1 MNVNALPIWIMSDGV
16 APIIFFSIIIMFMF
30 IGSYFGN
37 FRIKKSRNGSKII
50 VNTSFMSAIYG
61 LTAVLLAFSFS
72 TAVTHFDK
80 RQDVVLQEVRTI
92 SDAYD
97 ATTLLGS
104 ADQLKFQD
112 LIRNYLDG
120 RIKLFTDFKN
130 PGALDIKVSEL
141 NEQLKKIKKQAF
153 IMVNDAPSGTNTLA
167 DNNFLSS
174 IEKVSEAF
182 GQEAL
187 LIKIHPP
194 PLILRSLAILIAIV
208 AFLSGYSMVIMNEKD
223 WILGF
228 IFALVM
234 MGAIF
239 VITNLEF
246 PHASLLNL
254 DDMSSELVVLRRS
267 M

>member
-1 MNVNALPIWIMSDGV
+1 MDVNVMPIWIMTYSV
-16 APIIFFSIIIMFMF
+16 VPVIFFSIIIMFMF
-30 IGSYFGN
+30 IGSFFAN
-37 FRIKKSRNGSKII
+37 FRIKRSRNVTDLI
-50 VNTSFMSAIYG
+50 VNNGFMSAIYG
-61 LTAVLLAFSFS
+61 LTALLIAFSFS

-80 RQDVVLQEVRTI
+80 RQDIVLQEVRTI

-97 ATTLLGS
+97 AAALLAP
-104 ADQLKFQD
+104 ADQLNFQS
-112 LIRNYLDG
+112 LIRNYLDD
-120 RIKLFTDFKN
+120 RINLYSKFN
-130 PGALDIKVSEL
+130 SPGALDLRVFEL
-141 NEQLKKIKKQAF
+141 KEHLKKIKKQAF

-208 AFLSGYSMVIMNEKD
+208 AFLSGYSMVIMKEKD

-239 VITNLEF
+239 VIMNLEF

-254 DDMSSELVVLRRS
+254 DDMSSQLIELRRS

>member
-1 MNVNALPIWIMSDGV
+1 
-16 APIIFFSIIIMFMF
+16 MF

-50 VNTSFMSAIYG
+50 VNSSFMSAIYG
-61 LTAVLLAFSFS
+61 LTALLLAFSFS

-97 ATTLLGS
+97 ATMLLES
-104 ADQLKFQD
+104 ADQLKFQG

-120 RIKLFTDFKN
+120 RIKLFTDFKS
-130 PGALDIKVSEL
+130 PGALDIKVSQL
-141 NEQLKKIKKQAF
+141 KEQLKIIKKQAF
-153 IMVNDAPSGTNTLA
+153 IMVNNAPPATNTLA

-208 AFLSGYSMVIMNEKD
+208 AFLSGYSMVIMKEKD

-239 VITNLEF
+239 VITNLEY
-246 PHASLLNL
+246 PHASLLDL